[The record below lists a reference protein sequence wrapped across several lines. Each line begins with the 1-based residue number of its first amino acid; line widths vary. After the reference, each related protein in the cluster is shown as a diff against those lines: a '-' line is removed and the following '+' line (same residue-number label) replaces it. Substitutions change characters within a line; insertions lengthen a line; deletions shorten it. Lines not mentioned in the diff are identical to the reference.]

1 MVSYGELCSIIE
13 PVGAALRAVFGQ
25 PRLIASVLHAASF
38 LGLAAARASCRNGHQ
53 PVIDVFRS

>member
-1 MVSYGELCSIIE
+1 MS
-13 PVGAALRAVFGQ
+13 PLRLPCVPFLGSL
-25 PRLIASVLHAASF
+25 RLIASVLHAASF